1 MTQYIHYQGIL
12 ICKGILAGQ
21 LKLILSFLL
30 LRIWVTLH
38 KKMLNVGS
46 QCIVH

>member
-21 LKLILSFLL
+21 LKLVFLVVKDLSYAAQ
-30 LRIWVTLH
+30 
-38 KKMLNVGS
+38 KNVK
-46 QCIVH
+46 CR